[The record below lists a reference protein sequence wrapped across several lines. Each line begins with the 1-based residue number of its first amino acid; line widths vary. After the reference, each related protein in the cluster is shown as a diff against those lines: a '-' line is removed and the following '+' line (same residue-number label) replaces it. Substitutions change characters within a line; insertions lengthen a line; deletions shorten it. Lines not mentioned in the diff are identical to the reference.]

1 MRLELVKDWMTR
13 EVITA
18 VPTMGVLEAGHLM
31 REKGVRRLPV
41 VDGDGRLV
49 GILTH
54 GDVREAKPST
64 NSSLSAWELNYLLA
78 RLTVGEVMSESVLTT
93 TPETTIGEA
102 AQLMYQHKI
111 SGLPVLDTNGA
122 LVGILTES
130 DIFRMVVHDWQK
142 SQDTPTPPY
151 AHYDEE

>member
-18 VPTMGVLEAGHLM
+18 VPHMGVLDAGNLM
-31 REKGVRRLPV
+31 RDKSIRRLPV
-41 VDGDGRLV
+41 VDADGRLL

-64 NSSLSAWELNYLLA
+64 TSSLSAWELNYLLA
-78 RLTVGEVMSESVLTT
+78 RLTVADIMTRPVLTT

-102 AQLMYQHKI
+102 AQIMYQHKI
-111 SGLPVLDTNGA
+111 SGLPVLDNNDK

-151 AHYDEE
+151 AHYEEG